1 MSKKNSSKTAKK
13 ISASKKNIKTF
24 PKKNKKKEEIEEF
37 EESDS
42 LEGTDFEEEV
52 EEKNEIE
59 RLIKGEKETKNNII
73 DKEKLDNTVNKNINE
88 KVKEEPEKTKSLV
101 KKTRKETIMDS
112 ILDAYK
118 QLETPE
124 NEMMTAA
131 QLKATKIN
139 ILEKKL
145 ADLTEKIV
153 QKIAI
158 GGNVPIETSKQLQ
171 LPEIGISNEL
181 ATNALFNVNIIMCK
195 FVENLAETGRQN
207 DTTKKYIPDINGLCE
222 RLLKPEKEK
231 QLKECLKSIIDTHG
245 EKIKPFL
252 SPLGIYAMFMIT
264 TASEQVTENLSKNS
278 NQLIT

>member
-13 ISASKKNIKTF
+13 ISTSKKNIKTF

-37 EESDS
+37 EETES
-42 LEGTDFEEEV
+42 LEETDFEEEV

-59 RLIKGEKETKNNII
+59 RLIKGEKETKNNIV
-73 DKEKLDNTVNKNINE
+73 DKEKIDNTVNKNINE

-118 QLETPE
+118 QLEIPE

-145 ADLTEKIV
+145 ADLTEQILSKVVNNPTIIQNQDGKPV
-153 QKIAI
+153 QQ
-158 GGNVPIETSKQLQ
+158 SK
-171 LPEIGISNEL
+171 ISNDL
-181 ATNALFNVNIIMCK
+181 ATDALFNINIIMCN
-195 FVENLAETGRQN
+195 FMENMTEVGRQN
-207 DTTKKYIPDINGLCE
+207 EITGKYVPNLTGWTGKMLQ
-222 RLLKPEKEK
+222 PEKEK
-231 QLKECLKSIIDTHG
+231 RLKDCLKSIIELHG
-245 EKIKPFL
+245 ESIKPFM
-252 SPLGIYAMFMIT
+252 SPIAIWAMFMVT
-264 TASEQVTENLSKNS
+264 SASEQIAENKSKNS
-278 NQLIT
+278 DTPITM